1 MENNFISFLDSPD
14 GEKYFGRIRT
24 LHFLD
29 KRCDELCHNLPLET
43 KIPNLK
49 VISHFSG
56 WEFIDKNN
64 LNWLTSTEYDDNN
77 ICNELK
83 RYPLPENLAKN
94 LKKFLQNRVPG
105 PLVIRGLL
113 NSEDMG
119 LPAAY
124 KMFQPRF
131 IMDPPANLQTRF
143 SVISSAIKNIWAQS
157 LSKLSKAFFR
167 ILTLPHKDQMA
178 TIMISEP
185 ELPHRGSFYYPDLSV
200 VLWAENKNSFHGLCS
215 GGIWDPAHG
224 KFPDPVEFIPG
235 EAIKV
240 GPGTLL
246 AFDPKKDKLISISWH
261 LAKTHGTKNLPVIS
275 EDLAEKHK
283 TKKKKQY
290 LATSDS
296 NLSRYTKIICQRL
309 WDQLQTPFRLL
320 FCLQPEMNK
329 GKNTI
334 YINSIR
340 TFTPPF
346 TKTPFA
352 FPEIVNIKQFFN
364 SKEVLGTGSGIIRY
378 LIHLKSDSLL
388 ARKQLK
394 HLLQYLHCKGYG
406 ALLAVKDIKA
416 LNNSSMAKLLKHP
429 AITVIYSEN
438 SPSDSWT
445 GDIPVIVSPLN
456 KLNLSSSKLLKIN
469 DYENKNEFTIHTA
482 PNPILVTIDQK
493 AGRGMGWF

>member
-1 MENNFISFLDSPD
+1 MEKNFISFLDSPD

-29 KRCDELCHNLPLET
+29 KRCDKICHNLPFKT
-43 KIPNLK
+43 KIPKLK
-49 VISHFSG
+49 VISHYSG

-64 LNWLTSTEYDDNN
+64 LNWLTSTEHDNN
-77 ICNELK
+77 ISNELK

-94 LKKFLQNRVPG
+94 LKKFLQNKIPG
-105 PLVIRGLL
+105 PLVIRGIL

-143 SVISSAIKNIWAQS
+143 SVLSSAIKNIWAQS
-157 LSKLSKAFFR
+157 LSKLSKAFFK
-167 ILTLPHKDQMA
+167 ILTLPHEDQMA

-215 GGIWDPAHG
+215 GGIWDPAHK
-224 KFPDPVEFIPG
+224 KFPVPVEFIPG
-235 EAIKV
+235 QAIEA
-240 GPGTLL
+240 GPDTLL
-246 AFDPKKDKLISISWH
+246 AFDPQKSKLISISSH
-261 LAKTHGTKNLPVIS
+261 LAKTHGTKNLPIITESMV
-275 EDLAEKHK
+275 EKQK

-296 NLSRYTKIICQRL
+296 ALSRYTKTICQRL
-309 WDQLQTPFRLL
+309 WDELQTPFRLL

-329 GKNTI
+329 GENTV
-334 YINSIR
+334 YLNSIR

-346 TKTPFA
+346 TKVPFD
-352 FPEIVNIKQFFN
+352 FPELANIKQLFN
-364 SKEVLGTGSGIIRY
+364 SKEVVGTGSGIIRY
-378 LIHLKSDSLL
+378 LIHLKKDSLL
-388 ARKQLK
+388 ARKKLN

-406 ALLAVKDIKA
+406 ALLAVKDIKS
-416 LNNSSMAKLLKHP
+416 LSSGSMAELLKHP

-438 SPSDSWT
+438 SPPGSWS

-456 KLNLSSSKLLKIN
+456 KLHLFSSRFLEITDS
-469 DYENKNEFTIHTA
+469 ENKDEFTIHTA
-482 PNPILVTIDQK
+482 PNPVLVTTNQK
-493 AGRGMGWF
+493 AGKGMGWF